1 MTTCYVIDKGAELL
15 SLKIKTRNPS
25 IQVVLDVDW
34 EIQKRK
40 NLIANGVRIKTT
52 TQLDGYGNNLSPIK
66 YY

>member
-25 IQVVLDVDW
+25 IKVVLDVDW

-52 TQLDGYGNNLSPIK
+52 TQLDGYGKNLSPIK